1 LAFATFYIRRY
12 KINTDRRVLNRRQRL
27 PHTSASG
34 FRATALLRDSAY
46 AITTRLPS
54 YSRNSV
60 SFEVRVSVYDMKLV
74 RKLCERVCVEQDT
87 GKIQDLLGLLVA
99 VMRENDEEVWLRMTF
114 LETKYALSFNKSA
127 PDWDN

>member
-1 LAFATFYIRRY
+1 
-12 KINTDRRVLNRRQRL
+12 
-27 PHTSASG
+27 
-34 FRATALLRDSAY
+34 
-46 AITTRLPS
+46 
-54 YSRNSV
+54 
-60 SFEVRVSVYDMKLV
+60 VYDMKLV

-87 GKIQDLLGLLVA
+87 EKIQDLLGLLVA